1 MELGNPV
8 AGYIVGSK
16 GLQQL
21 AKGCKTRMRICMAIT
36 CRKEKMDTGSHRL
49 LLADPGCWWVV
60 QAGSSAGTE
69 NPAEQRGCSS
79 TEVGKVTGK
88 CAVGYMELP
97 GEEKET
103 VHKNKWDN
111 NDDKQ

>member
-1 MELGNPV
+1 M
-8 AGYIVGSK
+8 
-16 GLQQL
+16 
-21 AKGCKTRMRICMAIT
+21 
-36 CRKEKMDTGSHRL
+36 
-49 LLADPGCWWVV
+49 
-60 QAGSSAGTE
+60 E